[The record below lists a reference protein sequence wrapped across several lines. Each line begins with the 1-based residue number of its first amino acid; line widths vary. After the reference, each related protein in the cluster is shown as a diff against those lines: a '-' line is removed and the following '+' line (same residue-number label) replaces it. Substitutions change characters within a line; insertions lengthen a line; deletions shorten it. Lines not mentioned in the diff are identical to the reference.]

1 LNRVFGDAANAP
13 NPQRGLAQM
22 MFGLSSLSGI
32 LLDEFAQVTGR
43 SRREV
48 LHGVDVRYLN
58 APRPGPNPA
67 QPALRRA
74 AASPQPIAAR
84 TGSGFVGRKL
94 QELQGYLRSLIGDSR
109 VRQLDQQIMA
119 VSRNL

>member
-22 MFGLSSLSGI
+22 MFGLSSLSGV
-32 LLDEFAQVTGR
+32 LLGEFAQVTGR

-67 QPALRRA
+67 QPAPLPR
-74 AASPQPIAAR
+74 
-84 TGSGFVGRKL
+84 GL
-94 QELQGYLRSLIGDSR
+94 DR
-109 VRQLDQQIMA
+109 VSSV
-119 VSRNL
+119 VSYKSFKAI